1 MIQLHTKTF
10 VYLCLS
16 FRINLDSIQAEASAL
31 LNRLKEASKKVSN
44 SVDDVKQQFTEVFE
58 V

>member
-1 MIQLHTKTF
+1 MIQLHTKRF
-10 VYLCLS
+10 VYLFLS

-44 SVDDVKQQFTEVFE
+44 SVDDVKQQYAEVFE